1 MSSSRCWG
9 TSIWSAHCSP
19 PSGRSAISP
28 PCIWFPKARHLIPR
42 MCWPRSAS
50 TTPSKP
56 PNHRSASRPRCR
68 PSGSDPGRDHFDG
81 PPPDEGGAVV
91 SVARTSGGPALRPRY
106 RLRRVLAEVAS
117 VTLGLVLLI
126 WSLTPV
132 YNMLL
137 IALDRDEGDIE
148 FEGIIWP
155 PDPSLHS
162 FYTVLTQGY
171 WLVEDFWHQFG
182 NSFFIGLMTTFLT
195 VLIGSLASFALGRM
209 RLSKGWLLVNAPLLT
224 YAVPA
229 SFLVIPFSRLMASY
243 GLSNTLWAIIAA
255 NVTFATPYAILILQQ
270 YGKLIPIELDEAA
283 QVDGASPVQVY
294 RRIYLPL
301 MTPALAAVGTYALL
315 LAWNEYLYQYVL
327 LSSTRNMTVAV
338 AIAQFFNSDEAPWN
352 YMMATA
358 IIYSLPPIVIFYALR
373 RYMAAGLT
381 RGALKS

>member
-1 MSSSRCWG
+1 VSVPG
-9 TSIWSAHCSP
+9 AAAGAGP
-19 PSGRSAISP
+19 
-28 PCIWFPKARHLIPR
+28 
-42 MCWPRSAS
+42 
-50 TTPSKP
+50 
-56 PNHRSASRPRCR
+56 RPRR
-68 PSGSDPGRDHFDG
+68 RGRR
-81 PPPDEGGAVV
+81 A
-91 SVARTSGGPALRPRY
+91 
-106 RLRRVLAEVAS
+106 LAEVGSA
-117 VTLGLVLLI
+117 TLGIVLLI
-126 WSLTPV
+126 WSLAPV

-148 FEGIIWP
+148 FEGLIWP

-162 FYTVLTQGY
+162 FRAVLTQGY

-182 NSFFIGLMTTFLT
+182 NSFFIGLMTMILT
-195 VLIGSLASFALGRM
+195 VLIGSFASFALGRL
-209 RLSKGWLLVNAPLLT
+209 RLSRSWLLVNAPLLT

-243 GLSNTLWAIIAA
+243 GLSNSLWAIVAA
-255 NVTFATPYAILILQQ
+255 NVTFAAPYAILILQQ
-270 YGKLIPIELDEAA
+270 YARLIPIELDEAA
-283 QVDGASPVQVY
+283 RVDGASPIQMY

-358 IIYSLPPIVIFYALR
+358 IIYSVPPIVIFYGLR
-373 RYMAAGLT
+373 RYLAAGLT
-381 RGALKS
+381 RGALKG

>member
-1 MSSSRCWG
+1 
-9 TSIWSAHCSP
+9 
-19 PSGRSAISP
+19 
-28 PCIWFPKARHLIPR
+28 
-42 MCWPRSAS
+42 
-50 TTPSKP
+50 
-56 PNHRSASRPRCR
+56 
-68 PSGSDPGRDHFDG
+68 
-81 PPPDEGGAVV
+81 V
-91 SVARTSGGPALRPRY
+91 
-106 RLRRVLAEVAS
+106 RLRRVLTEAALVIFGA
-117 VTLGLVLLI
+117 VLLI

-132 YNMLL
+132 YNVLL

-148 FEGIIWP
+148 FEGVIWP

-171 WLVEDFWHQFG
+171 WLVEDFWHQLG
-182 NSFFIGLMTTFLT
+182 NSFFIGLMTMLLT
-195 VLIGSLASFALGRM
+195 VVIGSLASFAFGRM

-243 GLSNTLWAIIAA
+243 GLSNSLWAIVAA

-270 YGKLIPIELDEAA
+270 YGKLIPIELDQAA
-283 QVDGASPVQVY
+283 QVDGASPVQMY

-301 MTPALAAVGTYALL
+301 MTPALAAVGTFALL
-315 LAWNEYLYQYVL
+315 LAWNEYLYHYVL

-381 RGALKS
+381 RGAIKG

>member
-1 MSSSRCWG
+1 
-9 TSIWSAHCSP
+9 
-19 PSGRSAISP
+19 
-28 PCIWFPKARHLIPR
+28 
-42 MCWPRSAS
+42 
-50 TTPSKP
+50 
-56 PNHRSASRPRCR
+56 
-68 PSGSDPGRDHFDG
+68 
-81 PPPDEGGAVV
+81 V
-91 SVARTSGGPALRPRY
+91 SVVRTSGGPVLRSRY
-106 RLRRVLAEVAS
+106 RLRRLLAEGAS
-117 VTLGLVLLI
+117 VILVVVLLI

-182 NSFFIGLMTTFLT
+182 NSFFIGLMTMLLT
-195 VLIGSLASFALGRM
+195 ALIGSLTAFAFGRM

-270 YGKLIPIELDEAA
+270 YARLIPLELDEAA
-283 QVDGASPVQVY
+283 QVDGASPAQVY
-294 RRIYLPL
+294 RRVYLPL
-301 MTPALAAVGTYALL
+301 MAPALAAVGTYALL

-358 IIYSLPPIVIFYALR
+358 LIYSLPPIVIFYALR

-381 RGALKS
+381 RGALKG

>member
-1 MSSSRCWG
+1 M
-9 TSIWSAHCSP
+9 
-19 PSGRSAISP
+19 
-28 PCIWFPKARHLIPR
+28 
-42 MCWPRSAS
+42 
-50 TTPSKP
+50 
-56 PNHRSASRPRCR
+56 
-68 PSGSDPGRDHFDG
+68 
-81 PPPDEGGAVV
+81 
-91 SVARTSGGPALRPRY
+91 SVARASGGRGLRPRH
-106 RLRRVLAEVAS
+106 RARRILAEMAS
-117 VTLGLVLLI
+117 VILVVVLLI

-137 IALDRDEGDIE
+137 IALDPDEGDIE
-148 FEGIIWP
+148 FQGIVWP

-162 FYTVLTQGY
+162 FHTVLTQGY
-171 WLVEDFWHQFG
+171 WLLEDFWRQFG
-182 NSFFIGLMTTFLT
+182 NSLFIGLMTMFLT
-195 VLIGSLASFALGRM
+195 VLIGSLTSFALGRM
-209 RLSKGWLLVNAPLLT
+209 RLSKRWLLVNAPLLT

-243 GLSNTLWAIIAA
+243 GLSNSLWAIVAA
-255 NVTFATPYAILILQQ
+255 NVTFATPYAILILRQ
-270 YGKLIPIELDEAA
+270 YATLIPVELDEAA

-294 RRIYLPL
+294 RRVYLPL
-301 MTPALAAVGTYALL
+301 MTPALAAIGTFALL

-381 RGALKS
+381 RGAVKG